1 MNIFL
6 KDNFIDVFLQRSKQL
21 LLQSETEKK
30 QLIMKPTLVILAA
43 GMGSRYGGLK
53 QLDEVGPNG
62 EAIID
67 YSLFDA
73 IRAGFGKVVF
83 IIRRDFEDAFKA
95 RFDEKLKG
103 RIEVEYVFQELT
115 DLPSGFTVP
124 EGREKPWGTAHAIR
138 AARNVV
144 DTPFAA
150 INADDF
156 YGVEAYQTVVGFL
169 TNGVAAN
176 QYAMVGYCLDK
187 TLSENGSVSRG
198 LCITNSEQ
206 NLVDIDELT
215 KITLEQDGIFYYRDD
230 KKMPLKGDETVS
242 MNFWGF
248 HPSLFQYLEEGFV
261 RFLSEKGGELKSEFF
276 IPMYVDELIK
286 AGKTNVKVLTS
297 NASWFGVTYQEDKP
311 VVKERINQ
319 LIAEGKYPEKLW

>member
-1 MNIFL
+1 
-6 KDNFIDVFLQRSKQL
+6 
-21 LLQSETEKK
+21 
-30 QLIMKPTLVILAA
+30 MKPTLVILAA

-83 IIRRDFEDAFKA
+83 IIRHDFEEAFKA
-95 RFDEKLKG
+95 RFDQKLEGK
-103 RIEVEYVFQELT
+103 IEVEYVFQDLT
-115 DLPSGFTVP
+115 DLPSGFSVP

-138 AARNVV
+138 AARAVV
-144 DTPFAA
+144 KEPFAA

-156 YGVEAYQTVVGFL
+156 YGAEAYTTVAKFL
-169 TNGVAAN
+169 TGDVAAG
-176 QYAMVGYCLDK
+176 QYAMVGYRMDK

-198 LCITNSEQ
+198 LCVANSEG

-215 KITLEQDGIFYYRDD
+215 KITSEGDGIFYYRDE
-230 KKMPLKGDETVS
+230 KRIQLKGDEIVS

-248 HPSLFQYLEEGFV
+248 HPSLFIHLENGFVKFLEE
-261 RFLSEKGGELKSEFF
+261 KGQELKSEFF
-276 IPMYVDELIK
+276 IPMFVDELIK
-286 AGKTNVKVLTS
+286 SGKTKVKILTS
-297 NASWFGVTYQEDKP
+297 DASWFGVTYQEDKP
-311 VVKERINQ
+311 VVKERIQQ
-319 LIAEGKYPEKLW
+319 LIGEGKYPAKLWYK

>member
-1 MNIFL
+1 
-6 KDNFIDVFLQRSKQL
+6 
-21 LLQSETEKK
+21 
-30 QLIMKPTLVILAA
+30 MKPTLVILAA

-83 IIRRDFEDAFKA
+83 IIRHDFEEAFKA
-95 RFDEKLKG
+95 RFDHKLNGK
-103 RIEVEYVFQELT
+103 IEVEYVFQDLT
-115 DLPSGFTVP
+115 DLPAGFSVP

-138 AARNVV
+138 SARNMV

-156 YGVEAYQTVVGFL
+156 YGAEAYTTVAKFL
-169 TNGVAAN
+169 TGDVAAG
-176 QYAMVGYCLDK
+176 QYAMVGYRMDK

-198 LCITNSEQ
+198 LCVANSEG

-215 KITLEQDGIFYYRDD
+215 KITSETDGIFYYRDE
-230 KKMPLKGDETVS
+230 KQIALKGDEIVS

-248 HPSLFQYLEEGFV
+248 HPSLFSHMEEGFV
-261 RFLSEKGGELKSEFF
+261 EFLEKKGQELKSEFF
-276 IPMYVDELIK
+276 IPMFVDELIK
-286 AGKTNVKVLTS
+286 SGKTKVKILTS
-297 NASWFGVTYQEDKP
+297 DASWFGVTYQEDKP
-311 VVKERINQ
+311 VVKERIQQ
-319 LIAEGKYPEKLW
+319 LIGEGKYPSRLWKQVL

>member
-1 MNIFL
+1 
-6 KDNFIDVFLQRSKQL
+6 
-21 LLQSETEKK
+21 
-30 QLIMKPTLVILAA
+30 MKPTLVILAA

-83 IIRRDFEDAFKA
+83 IIRKDFEDAFKA
-95 RFDEKLKG
+95 RFDAKLKG
-103 RIEVEYVFQELT
+103 KIEVEYVFQDLT
-115 DLPSGFTVP
+115 DLPAGFSVP
-124 EGREKPWGTAHAIR
+124 EGREKPWGTGHAIR

-169 TNGVAAN
+169 SDKVADN
-176 QYAMVGYCLDK
+176 QYAMVGYRLDK

-198 LCITNSEQ
+198 LCVTNIDQ

-215 KITLEQDGIFYYRDD
+215 KITKEDNGIFYYRDD
-230 KKMPLKGDETVS
+230 KKVPLQGYETVS

-248 HPSLFQYLEEGFV
+248 HPSLFAHLEQGFV
-261 RFLSEKGGELKSEFF
+261 QFLSEKGNELKSEFF
-276 IPMYVDELIK
+276 IPMFVDDLIK
-286 AGKTNVKVLTS
+286 AGKTDVRVLTS

-319 LIAEGKYPEKLW
+319 LVGEGKYPANLWE